1 MKIGQHNAHINDLT
15 DRIVFREASVGREN
29 IDEHDLM
36 SDSVRRAINLPT
48 ISRNRDAASL
58 FPDQSMFISHAQNFE
73 DVILM
78 RAFKDVQNGFY
89 IDVGAQDP
97 VADSVSLAF
106 YNKGWRGIHVEPN
119 PFYAAKLRAA
129 RPDEE
134 IIEAVVGT
142 GSGDTIFYVIGE
154 TGLSTGRQDIA
165 RTYDRSD
172 IYEIKVPT
180 ISLARILN
188 GVTGDVH
195 WLKIDVEGMEASV
208 LKSWKGSNIRPWIIV
223 IESTLP
229 NSQVPDHQAWER
241 LLVSRGYSPV
251 YFDGVNKFYV
261 HEGRTELRSVFGP
274 GPNCFDEFKLDSSS
288 GYVDAPHLV
297 EAQQEHRDAIKRI
310 EARIKEFD
318 ATRKSESKSHA
329 AAVVALE
336 AEREKWSKERIA
348 ALAELA
354 EAQNAQRAAEGRVS
368 ELLTAHRE
376 AASAHAAALTRL
388 ESAQQEWHVQRIAL
402 VAELDEARSSRLAAE
417 GHASE
422 LLTAHK
428 EAASAHAAALT
439 RLESAQQEWHVQRIA
454 LVAELDEARS
464 SRLAAEGH
472 ASELLTAHKEAA
484 SAHAAAL
491 TRLEAAQQEWHVQ
504 RIALVAELDEARSS
518 RLAAESHVSK
528 LLTAHRKAASAH
540 AVALTRLKS
549 SQQEWR
555 AQRTALLAELNEA
568 RAGGLVSE
576 KRRMSELSA
585 AQEEASK
592 ANAAA
597 VATLEMT
604 RQKYEQRLYEL
615 WVDSVGLRNQ
625 LTVISNQLAVM
636 NGSFSW
642 RVTRPVRIVS
652 NVLRGVFGSLGSRP
666 FVGRALIRVAEGNP
680 QLRRLTTAM
689 LRRHPVIDQFAKR
702 LVKRALSERLGA
714 GQQSAIADGRQLGGG
729 TSFVQQ
735 NPPII
740 SSRAQAILSHFENEY
755 LNKGVGG

>member
-1 MKIGQHNAHINDLT
+1 
-15 DRIVFREASVGREN
+15 
-29 IDEHDLM
+29 
-36 SDSVRRAINLPT
+36 
-48 ISRNRDAASL
+48 
-58 FPDQSMFISHAQNFE
+58 MFISHAQNFE

-78 RAFKDVQNGFY
+78 RAFKDVKNGFY

-142 GSGDTIFYVIGE
+142 GSGDTTFYVIGE

-165 RTYDRSD
+165 RAYDRSD

-229 NSQVPDHQAWER
+229 NSQVPAHQAWER

-310 EARIKEFD
+310 EARTKEFD
-318 ATRKSESKSHA
+318 ATRKSEFKSQT

-336 AEREKWSKERIA
+336 AKREKWSKERIA

-388 ESAQQEWHVQRIAL
+388 EAAQQEWHAQRIAL
-402 VAELDEARSSRLAAE
+402 VAELDEARAA
-417 GHASE
+417 
-422 LLTAHK
+422 
-428 EAASAHAAALT
+428 
-439 RLESAQQEWHVQRIA
+439 
-454 LVAELDEARS
+454 
-464 SRLAAEGH
+464 
-472 ASELLTAHKEAA
+472 
-484 SAHAAAL
+484 
-491 TRLEAAQQEWHVQ
+491 
-504 RIALVAELDEARSS
+504 
-518 RLAAESHVSK
+518 
-528 LLTAHRKAASAH
+528 
-540 AVALTRLKS
+540 
-549 SQQEWR
+549 
-555 AQRTALLAELNEA
+555 
-568 RAGGLVSE
+568 GLVSE
-576 KRRMSELSA
+576 RRMSELSA

-597 VATLEMT
+597 VVTLEMT
-604 RQKYEQRLYEL
+604 RLKHEQRLYEL
-615 WVDSVGLRNQ
+615 WVESVELRNQ
-625 LTVISNQLAVM
+625 LTAI

-652 NVLRGVFGSLGSRP
+652 NVWRGAFRSLGSRP

-689 LRRHPVIDQFAKR
+689 LRRHPVIDRFAKR

-714 GQQSAIADGRQLGGG
+714 GQQTAIADGRQLGDG
-729 TSFVQQ
+729 TSFVQE

-740 SSRAQAILSHFENEY
+740 SSRAQAILSHFEKEY
-755 LNKGVGG
+755 LNKGVGD

>member
-1 MKIGQHNAHINDLT
+1 
-15 DRIVFREASVGREN
+15 
-29 IDEHDLM
+29 
-36 SDSVRRAINLPT
+36 
-48 ISRNRDAASL
+48 
-58 FPDQSMFISHAQNFE
+58 MFISHAQNFE

-78 RAFKDVQNGFY
+78 RAFKDVKNGFY

-142 GSGDTIFYVIGE
+142 GSGDTTFYVIGE

-165 RTYDRSD
+165 RAYDRSD

-229 NSQVPDHQAWER
+229 NSQVPAHQAWER

-310 EARIKEFD
+310 EARTKEFD
-318 ATRKSESKSHA
+318 ATRKSEFKSQT

-336 AEREKWSKERIA
+336 AKREKWSKERIA

-388 ESAQQEWHVQRIAL
+388 E
-402 VAELDEARSSRLAAE
+402 
-417 GHASE
+417 
-422 LLTAHK
+422 
-428 EAASAHAAALT
+428 
-439 RLESAQQEWHVQRIA
+439 
-454 LVAELDEARS
+454 
-464 SRLAAEGH
+464 
-472 ASELLTAHKEAA
+472 
-484 SAHAAAL
+484 
-491 TRLEAAQQEWHVQ
+491 AAQQEWHAQ

-518 RLAAESHVSK
+518 RLAAESHVSE
-528 LLTAHRKAASAH
+528 LLTAHREAASAH
-540 AVALTRLKS
+540 AAALTRLEAA
-549 SQQEWR
+549 QQEWH
-555 AQRTALLAELNEA
+555 AQRIALVAELDEA
-568 RAGGLVSE
+568 RAAGLVSE
-576 KRRMSELSA
+576 RRMSELSA

-597 VATLEMT
+597 VVTLEMT
-604 RQKYEQRLYEL
+604 RLKHEQRLYEL
-615 WVDSVGLRNQ
+615 WVESVELRNQ
-625 LTVISNQLAVM
+625 LTAI

-652 NVLRGVFGSLGSRP
+652 NVWRGAFRSLGSRP

-689 LRRHPVIDQFAKR
+689 LRRHPVIDRFAKR

-714 GQQSAIADGRQLGGG
+714 GQQTAIADGRQLGDG
-729 TSFVQQ
+729 TSFVQE

-740 SSRAQAILSHFENEY
+740 SSRAQAILSHFEKEY
-755 LNKGVGG
+755 LNKGVGD

>member
-1 MKIGQHNAHINDLT
+1 
-15 DRIVFREASVGREN
+15 
-29 IDEHDLM
+29 
-36 SDSVRRAINLPT
+36 
-48 ISRNRDAASL
+48 
-58 FPDQSMFISHAQNFE
+58 MFISHAQNFE

-129 RPDEE
+129 RPDEDV
-134 IIEAVVGT
+134 IEAVVGT
-142 GSGDTIFYVIGE
+142 GSGDTIFYIIGE

-172 IYEIKVPT
+172 IYEINVPT

-229 NSQVPDHQAWER
+229 NSQVPAHQAWER
-241 LLVSRGYSPV
+241 LLLSRGYSPV

-261 HEGRTELRSVFGP
+261 HEGRAELRSVFGP

-297 EAQQEHRDAIKRI
+297 EAQQEHRDALKRI

-318 ATRKSESKSHA
+318 ATRESESKSHA

-336 AEREKWSKERIA
+336 AKREKWSKERIA

-354 EAQNAQRAAEGRVS
+354 EAQNAQRAAESRVS
-368 ELLTAHRE
+368 ELLTAHTE
-376 AASAHAAALTRL
+376 AANAHAAALTRL
-388 ESAQQEWHVQRIAL
+388 NAAQQEWHAQRIAL
-402 VAELDEARSSRLAAE
+402 VAELDEARSLRFAAE
-417 GHASE
+417 SHVSG
-422 LLTAHK
+422 LLTAHR
-428 EAASAHAAALT
+428 EAASAHAGALT
-439 RLESAQQEWHVQRIA
+439 RLESAKQEWHAQGTA
-454 LVAELDEARS
+454 LLTELNEVR
-464 SRLAAEGH
+464 AAGLVSERRM
-472 ASELLTAHKEAA
+472 SELSEA
-484 SAHAAAL
+484 
-491 TRLEAAQQEWHVQ
+491 QE
-504 RIALVAELDEARSS
+504 E
-518 RLAAESHVSK
+518 VS
-528 LLTAHRKAASAH
+528 SAH
-540 AVALTRLKS
+540 AVALTRLESVK
-549 SQQEWR
+549 QEWH

-568 RAGGLVSE
+568 RAAGLVSE
-576 KRRMSELSA
+576 RRMSELSE

-615 WVDSVGLRNQ
+615 WVESVGLRNQ
-625 LTVISNQLAVM
+625 LATI

-652 NVLRGVFGSLGSRP
+652 NVLRVFRSLGSRP
-666 FVGRALIRVAEGNP
+666 FVGRGIIRVAEGNP
-680 QLRRLTTAM
+680 QLRRRTMAV
-689 LRRHPVIDQFAKR
+689 LRRHPIIDRFAKR

-714 GQQSAIADGRQLGGG
+714 GQQSATADGRQLGGG

-740 SSRAQAILSHFENEY
+740 SSRARAILSHFESKYSN
-755 LNKGVGG
+755 NGVGP